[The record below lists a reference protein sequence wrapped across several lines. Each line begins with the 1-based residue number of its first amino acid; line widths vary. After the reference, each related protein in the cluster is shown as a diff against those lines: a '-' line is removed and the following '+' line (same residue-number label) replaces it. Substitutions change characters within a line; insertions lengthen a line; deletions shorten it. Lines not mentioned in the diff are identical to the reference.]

1 MPRRQLKPWEVYQHL
16 QVLLLKERCEG
27 VGVMQQC
34 ANVDCNYTTLVGF
47 LRQRSYVHIHFI
59 YKLLAYFINKG
70 YITLNTLK
78 S

>member
-1 MPRRQLKPWEVYQHL
+1 MSRRQLKPWEVYQHL

-27 VGVMQQC
+27 VSTMQQS
-34 ANVDCNYTTLVGF
+34 ANLDCTYHTLVGF
-47 LRQRSYVHIHFI
+47 LRQRSFEHVHFI

-78 S
+78 